1 MLITTADFDEIVL
14 NNPFLTEEKI
24 GYGKYGL
31 FWQYYIEYSPASL
44 RFHGQNNSTC
54 KYIII
59 KHNLSEK
66 TFKVIREDDH
76 IVILEFIGANGVE
89 TVTDPKKIRLVK
101 RKIDKLKR
109 IVKKDAKRHYKMIK
123 NLGTLSGDFDLATTG
138 KFIAL
143 LIPQI
148 QSPEKDQILDQLK
161 LAGTNPLDYFEDPR
175 DTMYSN
181 EKKILQ
187 SVFAKVLFDELQ
199 DAGALFVIDWKS
211 SFEEVS
217 EAFLPVFEQLNVP
230 AGMLTNKP
238 ETYETS
244 DFLEQLS
251 DYLERYNKKM
261 VMLGGVADT
270 YLATFVD
277 TKNVNELK
285 RLGEKIQIEV
295 RELKE

>member
-1 MLITTADFDEIVL
+1 MLVTTADFDEIVL

-31 FWQYYIEYSPASL
+31 FWQYYIEYSPATL
-44 RFHGQNNSTC
+44 RFPGQNNSTC

-59 KHNLSEK
+59 KHNLSKK

-76 IVILEFIGANGVE
+76 IAIFEFLGENPAE

-123 NLGTLSGDFDLATTG
+123 NLRTLSGDFDLITTG

-143 LIPQI
+143 LIPEI
-148 QSPEKDQILDQLK
+148 PSPEADQILDKLK
-161 LAGTNPLDYFEDPR
+161 VAGTNPLDYFEDLR
-175 DTMYSN
+175 DTMNSN

-187 SVFAKVLFDELQ
+187 SVFANVLLDELQ

-217 EAFLPVFEQLNVP
+217 DSFLPVFEQLNVP
-230 AGMLTNKP
+230 IGVLTNKP
-238 ETYETS
+238 KTYETS

-251 DYLERYNKKM
+251 DYLDQYNKKM

-285 RLGEKIQIEV
+285 RLGQKIQIEV
-295 RELKE
+295 RELKG